1 MRRAQGRLGRLAR
14 NSSLLAL
21 AGVICIAAGSASA
34 KPAPTAFRLTI
45 SGSVHQK
52 WDHTGAPVMRA
63 ECEHTV
69 RAEGIRDVRFRTARP
84 VLVRFDG
91 ARVLPVRVRGLRGT
105 GTVAGA
111 NTVTDICGSGRTQ
124 AIQDC
129 VRTKQSFKGGSIG
142 ALGKRAGSITLRTLR
157 DVRLRATSC
166 PQEPAEVLAA
176 PLGPVPGPLRVPVAA
191 LRNRRIAHVTLTA
204 SASRGKN
211 YGSPEDGTLEQR
223 SVWTLTLTR
232 LRP

>member
-1 MRRAQGRLGRLAR
+1 
-14 NSSLLAL
+14 
-21 AGVICIAAGSASA
+21 
-34 KPAPTAFRLTI
+34 
-45 SGSVHQK
+45 
-52 WDHTGAPVMRA
+52 MRA

-91 ARVLPVRVRGLRGT
+91 ARLLPVRVRGLRGT

-111 NTVTDICGSGRTQ
+111 NTVTDICGNGRTQ

-129 VRTKQSFKGGSIG
+129 VLTKQAFKGGSIG
-142 ALGKRAGSITLRTLR
+142 ALSARAGSITLRALR
-157 DVRLRATSC
+157 EVRLQTISC

-176 PLGPVPGPLRVPVAA
+176 PLGPVPGPLRLPVAA

-204 SASRGKN
+204 SASRGKK

-223 SVWTLTLTR
+223 AAWTLTFTR
-232 LRP
+232 VRP

>member
-1 MRRAQGRLGRLAR
+1 
-14 NSSLLAL
+14 
-21 AGVICIAAGSASA
+21 
-34 KPAPTAFRLTI
+34 
-45 SGSVHQK
+45 
-52 WDHTGAPVMRA
+52 MRA
-63 ECEHTV
+63 DCEHTV

-84 VLVRFDG
+84 VLARFDG
-91 ARVLPVRVRGLRGT
+91 ARLLPMRVRGLRGI

-129 VRTKQSFKGGSIG
+129 VQTKQSFRGGSIG
-142 ALGKRAGSITLRTLR
+142 ALGMRAGSITLRTLR
-157 DVRLRATSC
+157 DVRPQTTSC
-166 PQEPAEVLAA
+166 PQEPAEVRAA
-176 PLGPVPGPLRVPVAA
+176 PLGPIPGPLRIPVTA

-223 SVWTLTLTR
+223 AVWTLTFTR
-232 LRP
+232 VRP